1 MSVFA
6 AAAPLAAAPESAPW
20 WLWLAYLGLFLAGL
34 IASGLISG
42 LETAIYSLSRLR
54 LMVREGR
61 GERPATILRE
71 EIADAQRMIATLLIS
86 NNVANFAVSFAITAI
101 LTRLLGWADAAS
113 IVAQAL
119 LLTPLLF
126 LFGETIPKEIG
137 RSRADM
143 VAYPLAPLLRLIRRV
158 YLCTGVLWFVLAC
171 GRWLSNRIGGNM
183 TGAVLSARARI
194 AALIEEGVGHGTLS
208 PRQTD
213 LVDRALTLR
222 QMTVAE
228 RLISWP
234 AVQTIRAEED
244 LPALRKRRSG
254 LAYSRY
260 PVIDSAGQVK
270 GVADLID
277 LMAAPPGATAG
288 DVCRAAPAVDA
299 SLDARSALA
308 ALRKAGADMAIVGTL
323 AKPRGIVTLRGLLEP
338 LISTE
343 GIVSG
348 AARG

>member
-1 MSVFA
+1 MSA
-6 AAAPLAAAPESAPW
+6 LAAAPLSAAAPGLAPW
-20 WLWLAYLGLFLAGL
+20 WLWLIYVVLFWAGL
-34 IASGLISG
+34 SASAVISG

-61 GERPATILRE
+61 GERRATMLRE
-71 EIADAQRMIATLLIS
+71 EIADAQQMIATLLIS
-86 NNVANFAVSFAITAI
+86 NNIANFAVSFAITAI
-101 LTRLLGWADAAS
+101 LTRLLGWGEAAS

-119 LLTPLLF
+119 LLTPTLF

-137 RSRADM
+137 RSRADL
-143 VAYPLAPLLRLIRRV
+143 VAYPLAPLLRFIRRV
-158 YLCTGVLWFVLAC
+158 YWCTGVLWFVLAC

-213 LVDRALTLR
+213 LVDRALALR

-244 LPALRKRRSG
+244 LAALRRRRGS

-260 PVIDSAGQVK
+260 PVIDAAGQVK
-270 GVADLID
+270 GVVDLID
-277 LMAAPPGATAG
+277 LMAMPGAAAG
-288 DVCRAAPAVDA
+288 EVSRPAPTVDA

-308 ALRKAGADMAIVGTL
+308 ALRRTGADMAIVGSL
-323 AKPRGIVTLRGLLEP
+323 ARPRGIVTLRGLLEP

-348 AARG
+348 VETA